1 MRRLTKFI
9 LKMLIIGAAILAIV
23 AIVELTNFMN
33 DDTFW
38 DAVTPDPIE
47 ESSDYFYDE
56 RY

>member
-1 MRRLTKFI
+1 MRRLSKFI
-9 LKMLIIGAAILAIV
+9 LKILIIGAAILAIV

-38 DAVTPDPIE
+38 DAVTSDPIE
-47 ESSDYFYDE
+47 ESTDHFYNE